1 MINYDY
7 AKAKAKAKAYKL
19 PFSTIHVTCLAIK
32 SRWLHEASEN
42 HESLSSRNKENH
54 LTSIAM

>member
-1 MINYDY
+1 MKFSLHPHGMINYDY

-42 HESLSSRNKENH
+42 HESF
-54 LTSIAM
+54 